1 MIQIQ
6 NVSKS
11 FGMQV
16 LLDNASMLVANH
28 ERVGLVGRNGCG
40 KSTLFKMILGQEC
53 IDGGNIDIPK
63 GYTIGYLQQHIK
75 FTHPT
80 VHEEACS
87 VLKVNEDGWLEEHK
101 VEAILFG
108 LGFDEESM
116 HKSPMLLSGGF
127 QIRLNL
133 AKVLAS
139 EPDML
144 LLDEPTNYLDIVS
157 MRWLS
162 RFLRAWKGEVLL
174 ITHDHHFMDEVCT
187 HTVGIHRHK
196 MRKVKGSVEK
206 LRETIAEEEEVAMRT
221 QENEQRKKEQLERVI
236 ERFRYK
242 AAKAAMVQ
250 SKIKAAAKL
259 ATGERLTH
267 ERNLDFSFKE
277 AEFPGKRMLQIHGLH
292 FAYPI
297 RDENG
302 GGAAQK
308 FGPELI
314 SDLEMEVFKGDRIA
328 IIGPNGRG
336 KTTLLNLIAKE
347 IEPTQG
353 TINYNPN
360 LKINYFGQTNINRL
374 NLENTVE
381 EEIATAIADVSQK
394 SRARSL
400 AGVMMFS
407 GDNAM
412 KKIKVLSGGERSR
425 VLLGKILANESNM
438 LLLDEPTN
446 HLDMESI
453 ESLIDALEDYE
464 GTALVVTHDEEL
476 LHAFANRLIVFDG
489 GKCRVFEGSYADFLE
504 KVGWASEK
512 KPGGANSANIKVSNI
527 DVTDDKPVSSTPR
540 TKEDRRARADYI
552 AERSKVIKPLE
563 KEVARLE
570 AEIAKAEAIG
580 GELEAKLVAASES
593 GDGNAITAIAK
604 DMDDN
609 KKLTEELYAAWEKAS
624 AELEAAKDKYKL
636 D

>member
-1 MIQIQ
+1 MIQVQ

-16 LLDNASMLVANH
+16 LLDGASMLVADH

-53 IDGGNIDIPK
+53 LDGGNIDIPK

-116 HKSPMLLSGGF
+116 QKDPMLLSGGF

-196 MRKVKGSVEK
+196 MRKVKGTVEK

-221 QENEQRKKEQLERVI
+221 QENEQRKKEQLEKVI

-259 ATGERLTH
+259 ATGERLSH
-267 ERNLDFSFKE
+267 ERNLDFSFKS

-292 FAYPI
+292 FAYKNE
-297 RDENG
+297 DG
-302 GGAAQK
+302 Y
-308 FGPELI
+308 GPELI
-314 SDLEMEVFKGDRIA
+314 TDLEMEVFKGDRIA

-336 KTTLLNLIAKE
+336 KTTLLNLIANE
-347 IEPTQG
+347 FAPTQG

-374 NLENTVE
+374 NLDNTVE
-381 EEIATAIADVSQK
+381 EEIASAITDVSQK

-400 AGVMMFS
+400 AGLMMFS
-407 GDNAM
+407 GDTAM

-453 ESLIDALEDYE
+453 ESLIDALEDYD

-512 KPGGANSANIKVSNI
+512 KPGGASSANIKVSNI
-527 DVTDDKPVSSTPR
+527 DVTNDKPVSSTPR
-540 TKEDRRARADYI
+540 SKEDRRARADYI

-563 KEVARLE
+563 KETARLE
-570 AEIAKAEAIG
+570 VEIAKAEAIG

-593 GDGNAITAIAK
+593 GDGNAITSIAK
-604 DMDDN
+604 EMDDN